1 MIINENSIIHKFMEK
16 HSKCIDE
23 SYDDYIKEREN
34 YENLIEKCEKT
45 VESPTKNSV
54 NNANGNDE
62 NKTPDSGKND
72 TKKSVFDKLKE
83 GGDTNKK
90 KAFKLFAGIRETAED
105 QPKEESSKATVAY
118 QPSVVNNLYGN
129 TEVTNQIIFSP
140 ATDFRTVE
148 ERISEL
154 FTRLMMENDRNKIL
168 YIVNK
173 IINLV
178 PDKEAFKKALLSKLK
193 GM

>member
-1 MIINENSIIHKFMEK
+1 MNQLMFISILANIQTLQNHNENLIRIRCIISRNRCK
-16 HSKCIDE
+16 

-90 KAFKLFAGIRETAED
+90 KAFKLFAGI
-105 QPKEESSKATVAY
+105 
-118 QPSVVNNLYGN
+118 PSN
-129 TEVTNQIIFSP
+129 II
-140 ATDFRTVE
+140 
-148 ERISEL
+148 
-154 FTRLMMENDRNKIL
+154 
-168 YIVNK
+168 
-173 IINLV
+173 
-178 PDKEAFKKALLSKLK
+178 
-193 GM
+193 